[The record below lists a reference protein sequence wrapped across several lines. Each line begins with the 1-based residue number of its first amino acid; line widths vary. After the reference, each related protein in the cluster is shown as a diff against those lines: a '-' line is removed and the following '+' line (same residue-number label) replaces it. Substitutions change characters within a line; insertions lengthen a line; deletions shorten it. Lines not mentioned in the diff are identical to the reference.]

1 MGISSTQTLLKYIY
15 HSYNDCPAILLDAK
29 IMAVIF
35 GSCILMITSA
45 KPCPSQ
51 KFMSI
56 ATRKQFAKK
65 V

>member
-1 MGISSTQTLLKYIY
+1 MY
-15 HSYNDCPAILLDAK
+15 HCYNGCPAILLDAK
-29 IMAVIF
+29 IMAIIF
-35 GSCILMITSA
+35 DSFILMITSA

>member
-1 MGISSTQTLLKYIY
+1 MY
-15 HSYNDCPAILLDAK
+15 HCYNGCPAILLDAK
-29 IMAVIF
+29 IMEIIF
-35 GSCILMITSA
+35 NSFILMITFP

-56 ATRKQFAKK
+56 VTQKQFAKK